1 MKFKFLMSFL
11 IAGAAV
17 ASAQGYIDGVEYFR
31 ADQPEEAEIILVRT
45 LNDAGTNRATAF
57 YYLGEIALSNKNAA
71 NAKNFFEQGIAAD
84 ANNAFNYVGLGQ
96 IALGQDNKAAAD
108 DFFKQAVKINK
119 KNALILTEIARS
131 FYNADPVKY
140 AKDIEKYIKDAK
152 KADKNCPATFIL
164 EADMLAPTNV
174 GEAAGYYEMA
184 MNADTKNEHPEAYVK
199 YARTYFRVNPSFSI
213 EGLKKL
219 LDIQP
224 ESALAQR
231 ELAEKYYDNGQY
243 GRAAEQYG
251 KYIQNPNHFKRDE
264 QRYSGLLYFSKK
276 YQESYDLAGKI
287 LAEDPDNF
295 YMKRMRFLN
304 QAALGNTEQALAD
317 ADVFFSAQGE
327 FTPNDYTTYGEL
339 LHNEGQDS
347 LAVVQ
352 YQKAVE
358 LSPDRS
364 ELHLQLSDAYTDA
377 KMYVPALLAFQKFME
392 GGDYA
397 TNDLMV
403 LSRRFQNAA
412 AAVADNVEE
421 RNNYLRQA
429 IATVERVEELVPDNA
444 LVAVS
449 HARLVYALNDRKI
462 TPEVAEDFNKA
473 LGVLD
478 KDPENVSK
486 RKSDYVFLL
495 GTLAMGYITDKD
507 YDSARPILARFIEI
521 DPTNE
526 SINQVYEQINK

>member
-1 MKFKFLMSFL
+1 
-11 IAGAAV
+11 
-17 ASAQGYIDGVEYFR
+17 
-31 ADQPEEAEIILVRT
+31 
-45 LNDAGTNRATAF
+45 
-57 YYLGEIALSNKNAA
+57 
-71 NAKNFFEQGIAAD
+71 
-84 ANNAFNYVGLGQ
+84 
-96 IALGQDNKAAAD
+96 
-108 DFFKQAVKINK
+108 
-119 KNALILTEIARS
+119 
-131 FYNADPVKY
+131 
-140 AKDIEKYIKDAK
+140 
-152 KADKNCPATFIL
+152 
-164 EADMLAPTNV
+164 
-174 GEAAGYYEMA
+174 

-199 YARTYFRVNPSFSI
+199 YARTYFRVNPSFAI

-264 QRYSGLLYFSKK
+264 QRYSGLLFFGKK

-317 ADVFFSAQGE
+317 ADTFFSAQGE

-339 LHNEGQDS
+339 LHNEGLDS

-358 LSPDRS
+358 LSPERS

-449 HARLVYALNDRKI
+449 HARLVYALNDRTI
-462 TPEVAEDFNKA
+462 TPEVAADFNKA

-478 KDPENVSK
+478 KDPENVTK
-486 RKSDYVFLL
+486 RKNDYVFLL
-495 GTLAMGYITDKD
+495 GTLAMSYITEKD
-507 YDSARPILARFIEI
+507 YDSARPVLARFIEI

-526 SINQVYEQINK
+526 SINQIYEQINK